1 METRILKGIDPSF
14 GPVVI
19 KEEILNKLKDKGLK
33 SDEFSVDRLET
44 FHSVCNK
51 IKCHMYIVKAADADE
66 MNLITLIFGICNIV
80 CKWEHMKKREVTQ
93 CFNCYDFG
101 HSQGAGCLNL
111 RKCKR
116 CLVIEPNHE
125 CKVELVKPSEE
136 NRWNPYANYQCC
148 CCKEYCHPPFEM
160 Q

>member
-1 METRILKGIDPSF
+1 M
-14 GPVVI
+14 
-19 KEEILNKLKDKGLK
+19 
-33 SDEFSVDRLET
+33 DRLET
-44 FHSVCNK
+44 FHSVSNK

-136 NRWNPYANYQCC
+136 NRWRR
-148 CCKEYCHPPFEM
+148 M
-160 Q
+160 QITSAAVAKNIAIHHSKCNKYMEAINKAKSAQQARNARR